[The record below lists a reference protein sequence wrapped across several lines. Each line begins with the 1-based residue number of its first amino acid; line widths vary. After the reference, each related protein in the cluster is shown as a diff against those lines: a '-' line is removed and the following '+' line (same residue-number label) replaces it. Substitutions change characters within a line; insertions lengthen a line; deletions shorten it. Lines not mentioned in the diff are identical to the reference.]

1 MQTDAD
7 PIAAPLWK
15 LRLLGT
21 VQAFDGVERIERFP
35 ARAVAALLARLAL
48 YPERAHAR
56 EELVE
61 LLWPGVAPDVG
72 RNRLRQALSTLKS
85 LLEPRHRTG
94 AAVVRADRLHLR
106 VVPGTLDCD
115 ARRFAQLAIEGRG
128 SEALALYGGELM
140 PGFYD
145 EWIEAERRRLADLH
159 DDLASRAPAPSPR
172 RSAFAASTTK
182 DQEGGSPAAP
192 DVPPPRQLPSY
203 LTRLFGA
210 ELPAARLRALLPR
223 HRLVTLV
230 GPGGCG
236 KTRLAIEVA
245 ASMPIDAAVH
255 APADRAAARSGEEFD
270 SVAFVP
276 LVASNDAAEALAA
289 IVGALRLPLPGGESA
304 ASGSPIDRLVDALAG
319 RHLLLVLDNVEQL
332 GGEIEP
338 LLAQLL
344 ARLPGLHVLATSRRA
359 LQIDGERCIVVE
371 ALPVPDADASLARS
385 ASNPAL
391 ALFVDRARAVRADFH
406 LGARNHADIVALV
419 RALQGMPLAIELA
432 AARVRSFAPREMLR
446 LLRSDGPAHAAG
458 GATPSLDLLTRTGPR
473 SGLDMR
479 HASMLRTI
487 EWSWQLLGSDEREL
501 LCALTVFRGGCTAAA
516 VRALTGDPASPAA
529 DALHLRLDALVSH
542 SLVAA
547 APSGDGQRRDL
558 PRFTLFEPIREF
570 AAARLAADRAAAWR
584 ARHRQW
590 MLAWADSLAVTPDLA
605 EVRAERSNLEAA
617 LASAVIDGDAALAVE
632 LLLRL
637 RRVLEDVELPAGAMT
652 HAERAVAACA
662 DPLLHSRGNSLLAPL
677 LLLAGRSAAALAAAV
692 AGLATLDALPA
703 ARDPGLR
710 GRALHSLAR
719 VRWRSQRDAA
729 GALPLIAEAEP
740 LAEAAQDL
748 ELQASLLALR
758 AFICSATGGGH
769 ARAYQLHEQALALW
783 QRLGNR
789 HAVHSG
795 LYNLAVTQQQAG
807 RNAEVLVLLERLR
820 ASARELHDWRRL
832 SQADNVAGNALCGL
846 RRWDEAAQ
854 MLRGAL
860 RLAWQAMAPFELA
873 YPLWNLPRALAHLR
887 QPELALQLAAFAAA
901 YWERGF
907 GKLTDADRRDLLRT
921 RRLAARQ
928 LDAARQAEAWAQG
941 GTLELADAVAL
952 ALHTPASPPD

>member
-1 MQTDAD
+1 MQTGAD
-7 PIAAPLWK
+7 PIATPRWR

-21 VQAFDGVERIERFP
+21 VQAVDGVERIERFP

-72 RNRLRQALSTLKS
+72 RNRLRQTLSTLKS
-85 LLEPRHRTG
+85 LLEPRDRPG
-94 AAVVRADRLHLR
+94 ATVVRADRLHLR

-115 ARRFAQLAIEGRG
+115 ARRFARLAVDGRDG
-128 SEALALYGGELM
+128 EALALYGGELM

-159 DDLASRAPAPSPR
+159 DALAGRAAASPPR
-172 RSAFAASTTK
+172 RSAAPSV
-182 DQEGGSPAAP
+182 SAAP
-192 DVPPPRQLPSY
+192 ESDGHAATGAGAPAPLQLPNY

-210 ELPAARLRALLPR
+210 ELPAARLRALVPR
-223 HRLVTLV
+223 HRLITLV

-236 KTRLAIEVA
+236 KTRLAVEVA
-245 ASMPIDAAVH
+245 ASMPIDAALH
-255 APADRAAARSGEEFD
+255 PPSGNAAPRGGEGFD
-270 SVAFVP
+270 SVAFVS
-276 LVASNDAAEALAA
+276 LVASSDAAEASAA
-289 IVGALRLPLPGGESA
+289 IVAALRLPLPTGESA
-304 ASGSPIDRLVDALAG
+304 ASAHDRLAGALAG
-319 RHLLLVLDNVEQL
+319 RHLLLVLDNLEQL
-332 GGEIEP
+332 AGHIEP

-359 LQIDGERCIVVE
+359 LQIDGERCIAVE
-371 ALPVPDADASLARS
+371 PLPVPDADASLARS
-385 ASNPAL
+385 ASSPAL
-391 ALFVDRARAVRADFH
+391 ALFVDRARAARADFH
-406 LGARNHADIVALV
+406 LGTRNHADIVALV

-446 LLRSDGPAHAAG
+446 VLGSDGTAHAPD
-458 GATPSLDLLTRTGPR
+458 GATPSLDLLARAGPR
-473 SGLDMR
+473 SGLDLR

-487 EWSWQLLGSDEREL
+487 EWSWQLLGSQEREL
-501 LCALTVFRGGCTAAA
+501 LCALTVFRGGCTAEA
-516 VRALTGDPASPAA
+516 VRALTGDPSGTAA

-547 APSGDGQRRDL
+547 GPAGEGRLTDL
-558 PRFTLFEPIREF
+558 TRFTLFEPIREF
-570 AAARLAADRAAAWR
+570 AAARLAPDCAAEWR

-590 MLAWADSLAVTPDLA
+590 MLAWADGLAVTADLA
-605 EVRAERSNLEAA
+605 DVRAERPNLEAA
-617 LASAVIDGDAALAVE
+617 LASAVIDGAAPQAVE

-637 RRVLEDVELPAGAMT
+637 RRVLEDVELPAGAMA
-652 HAERAVAACA
+652 HAEQAVAACTDA
-662 DPLLHSRGNSLLAPL
+662 LLRSRGNSLLAPL
-677 LLLAGRSAAALAAAV
+677 LLLAGRGADALAAAE
-692 AGLATLDALPA
+692 AGLTALAALPA
-703 ARDPGLR
+703 SGDPALR

-729 GALPLIAEAEP
+729 AALPLIAAAEP
-740 LAEAAQDL
+740 LAEAARDL

-758 AFICSATGGGH
+758 AFICNATGGGH
-769 ARAYQLHEQALALW
+769 ARAHALHEQALAHW
-783 QRLGNR
+783 QRAGNR

-795 LYNLAVTQQQAG
+795 LYNLAVAQQQAG
-807 RNAEVLVLLERLR
+807 RNAEVLVLLDRLR
-820 ASARELHDWRRL
+820 ASARDLHDWRRL

-854 MLRGAL
+854 SLRQAL
-860 RLAWQAMAPFELA
+860 RLAWQAMMPFELA

-887 QPELALQLAAFAAA
+887 QPETALQLAAFAAA

-921 RRLAARQ
+921 HRLAARQ
-928 LDAARQAEAWAQG
+928 LDAARRAAAWAEG
-941 GTLELADAVAL
+941 ATLELADAVAL
-952 ALHTPASPPD
+952 ALRTPEYPPD